1 MATND
6 YAILFVCTGNICR
19 SPTAEAVLADAAA
32 RAATAL
38 RVASAGTHGYHV
50 GEPADDRAVATAAAH
65 GIDMAS
71 HRAQAV
77 GAQDFHDYDLIVALD
92 RGHLRWLEARAPADA
107 RAEIRLFMDFAGATG
122 SDVPDPYY
130 GDDRDFEKM
139 MQLIRDGVAG
149 ILDSLDEA

>member
-1 MATND
+1 MAAND

-19 SPTAEAVLADAAA
+19 SPTAEAVLANEAA

-65 GIDMAS
+65 GIDMQD

-77 GAQDFHDYDLIVALD
+77 GTQDFHDYDLIVALD

-130 GDDRDFEKM
+130 GDDRDFEEM
-139 MQLIRDGVAG
+139 MKLIRDGVAG
-149 ILDSLDEA
+149 ILDSLDGL